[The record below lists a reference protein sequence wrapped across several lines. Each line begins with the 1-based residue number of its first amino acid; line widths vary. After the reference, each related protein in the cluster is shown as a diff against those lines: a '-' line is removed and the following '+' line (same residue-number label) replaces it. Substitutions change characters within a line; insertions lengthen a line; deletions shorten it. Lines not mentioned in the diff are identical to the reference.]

1 MSLSFF
7 FLICKTLFF
16 NHDIYKIV
24 KPCLVPIIIV
34 KLGITWQVNKEFKQ
48 PMTLTKF
55 YMLINQS
62 CNWHGHAS
70 VTGQVNMELEWL
82 DKTRVKSYFFFF
94 SYKEC
99 SFWIRDKS
107 LIHKTEQPH
116 LFGEEKKFPIP
127 KSLIPIFPSFSWSTR
142 NRLHDA
148 NLITTWS
155 RNP

>member
-1 MSLSFF
+1 MMCFKSDRLHLICTCQQLMFYLVNKEKTNLMSLSFF

-70 VTGQVNMELEWL
+70 ATGQVNMELEWL

-94 SYKEC
+94 H
-99 SFWIRDKS
+99 IKS
-107 LIHKTEQPH
+107 AHFELGI
-116 LFGEEKKFPIP
+116 
-127 KSLIPIFPSFSWSTR
+127 
-142 NRLHDA
+142 
-148 NLITTWS
+148 
-155 RNP
+155 NP